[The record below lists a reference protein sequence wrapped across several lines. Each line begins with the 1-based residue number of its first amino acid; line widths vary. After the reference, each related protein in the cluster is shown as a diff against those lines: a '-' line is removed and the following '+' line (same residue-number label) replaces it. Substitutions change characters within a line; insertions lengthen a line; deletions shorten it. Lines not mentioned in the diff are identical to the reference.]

1 MDAGTPGGAESGPG
15 ASGSDSSAGGAGG
28 GAAGRRFSWW
38 RGGLRRKSGGSG
50 SGKTQQLKNVL
61 DTGTASGAKIN
72 QAVEGDDGE
81 ATT

>member
-28 GAAGRRFSWW
+28 GAAGGASP
-38 RGGLRRKSGGSG
+38 GGGAGSGGQSGGSG